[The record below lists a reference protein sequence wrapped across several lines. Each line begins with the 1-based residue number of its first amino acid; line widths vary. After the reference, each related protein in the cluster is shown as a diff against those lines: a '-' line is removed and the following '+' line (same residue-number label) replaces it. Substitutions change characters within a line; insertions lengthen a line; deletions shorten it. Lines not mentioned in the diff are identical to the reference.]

1 MKKQLQP
8 IDAEALLVEYGFK
21 KTPLRIML
29 LETLSLSPSP
39 LPVLKLQRKLKKLA
53 ADPATIYRALNAFV
67 EAGMVNALT
76 VDKTKV
82 LYELVQEK
90 NHLHHIVCD
99 SCSAVESI
107 PFCVKTI
114 DQQAV
119 KLSRQFNKVHSHQL
133 AFVGTCRKCI
143 RALR

>member
-8 IDAEALLVEYGFK
+8 IDAESLLHEHEFK

-29 LETLSLSPSP
+29 LEVLSLSPTP
-39 LPVLKLQRKLKKLA
+39 LPVAKLIRKTKKLA

-67 EAGMVNALT
+67 EAGMVHALT

-90 NHLHHIVCD
+90 IHNHHIVCD
-99 SCSAVESI
+99 TCSAVESI
-107 PFCVKTI
+107 PFCIKTI
-114 DQQAV
+114 DQQAIKV
-119 KLSRQFNKVHSHQL
+119 SRQFNKVHSHQL